1 MAKAAACYE
10 RALKDPAIKDS
21 IEAQL
26 VILRHVMDCYDQ
38 MVDADKLTMT
48 DGFGTMTYH
57 IDNIDKKS
65 MALTYSES
73 GEEDG
78 QTYTTTIVMK
88 MKRV

>member
-1 MAKAAACYE
+1 
-10 RALKDPAIKDS
+10 
-21 IEAQL
+21 
-26 VILRHVMDCYDQ
+26 
-38 MVDADKLTMT
+38 
-48 DGFGTMTYH
+48 MTYH

-88 MKRV
+88 MKRI